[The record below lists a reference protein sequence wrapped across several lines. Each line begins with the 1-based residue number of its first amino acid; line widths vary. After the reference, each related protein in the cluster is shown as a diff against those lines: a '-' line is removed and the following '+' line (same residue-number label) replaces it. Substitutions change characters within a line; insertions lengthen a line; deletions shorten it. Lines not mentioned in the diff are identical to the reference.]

1 MSEATKDTGSRA
13 GNLDLLGGRLCLD
26 YANTVDWHA
35 SDHPEEFLTSF
46 SDLVIWSRHA
56 GILTE
61 RQAKR
66 LLQKGADCPQ
76 EAAAVLQRAIV
87 LREAIYAI
95 FAAVAHGRKPAAADL
110 HTLNAALT
118 ETLAQS
124 RIVVAQDAFS
134 WEWAGEED
142 SLGRLLWPVIRSAA
156 DLLTS
161 CELDR
166 VGQCAD
172 DRGCGWLFLDTS
184 RNHTRRWCDINAC
197 GNRAKAQRHYE
208 RKRSSTLGV
217 LSGQVI

>member
-1 MSEATKDTGSRA
+1 MPDIASESAKDAGS
-13 GNLDLLGGRLCLD
+13 LKLLGGRLCLD
-26 YANTVDWHA
+26 YANTADWHA
-35 SDHPEEFLTSF
+35 TDHPDEFLTSY
-46 SDLVIWSRHA
+46 SDLVIWSQHA

-66 LLQKGADCPQ
+66 LLLKAADHPQ
-76 EAAAVLQRAIV
+76 EATAVLQRAVV

-95 FAAVAHGRKPAAADL
+95 FAAIAHGRKPAAADL
-110 HTLNAALT
+110 QTLNAALT

-124 RIVVAQDAFS
+124 NIVATQEGFS
-134 WEWAGEED
+134 WEWAGEENAL
-142 SLGRLLWPVIRSAA
+142 SRPLWPVIRSAA

-161 CELDR
+161 SELDR

-184 RNHTRRWCDINAC
+184 RNHTRRWCDIRDC

-208 RKRSSTLGV
+208 RKRSNTLGV

>member
-1 MSEATKDTGSRA
+1 MQDTA
-13 GNLDLLGGRLCLD
+13 GETDRHAAGLKLLGGKLCLD
-26 YANTVDWHA
+26 YANTADWHA
-35 SDHPEEFLTSF
+35 SDHPEEYLTSY
-46 SDLVIWSRHA
+46 SDLVIWSQRA

-61 RQAKR
+61 QLAKR
-66 LLQKGADCPQ
+66 LLLKAADRLQ
-76 EAAAVLQRAIV
+76 EATAVLQRAVV

-95 FAAVAHGRKPAAADL
+95 FAAIAHGRKPGAADL
-110 HTLNAALT
+110 HTLNAALA
-118 ETLAQS
+118 EVLAQS
-124 RIVVAQDAFS
+124 KIVAAQEGFG

-142 SLGRLLWPVIRSAA
+142 ALGRPLWPVIRSAA

-161 CELDR
+161 NELDR

-184 RNHTRRWCDINAC
+184 RNHTRRWCDIKDC
-197 GNRAKAQRHYE
+197 GNRAKAQRYYE

>member
-1 MSEATKDTGSRA
+1 MQDTIRET
-13 GNLDLLGGRLCLD
+13 DWDVGGLKLVGGKLCLD
-26 YANTVDWHA
+26 YANTADWHA
-35 SDHPEEFLTSF
+35 SDHPDEFLTSY
-46 SDLVIWSRHA
+46 SDLVVWSQYA

-61 RQAKR
+61 RLAKR
-66 LLQKGADCPQ
+66 LLLKAADHPQ
-76 EAAAVLQRAIV
+76 QATAVLQRAVV

-95 FAAVAHGRKPAAADL
+95 FAAIAHGRKPAAADL
-110 HTLNAALT
+110 QTLNAALT

-124 RIVVAQDAFS
+124 KIVAAQEGFS
-134 WEWAGEED
+134 WEWAGED
-142 SLGRLLWPVIRSAA
+142 DALSRPLWPVIRSAA

-161 CELDR
+161 SELSR

-184 RNHTRRWCDINAC
+184 RNHTRRWCDIKDC